1 MLPSAI
7 ATTSL
12 EAADMNKRGT
22 PGCSNFNCW
31 TQIQKE
37 VTVTIGVLV
46 ALGSI
51 IILFWGFCYKSQRQ
65 RKIQAGSRDVETGC
79 QHKSDEATTKYSR
92 KERQRR
98 RRKGSKK
105 WNWVWGFILGCLLCQ
120 QRKNRKRR
128 HRKSRSR
135 HKGSRHA
142 TVSNQT
148 PYPAVHLQPLAR
160 TRYFDTPMEHS
171 RAKHKSTVSK
181 EGTTRANARKSAVP
195 EIAVIPPTAPST
207 PIRPL
212 SAAKPKKANLDD
224 AAAFL
229 RGEDVRMETERY
241 RIRIRDIDGDKEQE
255 ERQRKRRSRRYGDQ
269 ERGRARSPNPRYFTP
284 SPSPPQRHHRSERSK
299 RHKKEKKREESPKK
313 FAKWGTMFV
322 LVAELLICWLEP
334 KEGWAGVAKR
344 REREQSSS
352 RESTRRQRHRVRRNE
367 SFDSYDSEE
376 VAYANRLRMVEE
388 GRSDRDGST
397 RATLGRRRRYHSGR

>member
-1 MLPSAI
+1 
-7 ATTSL
+7 
-12 EAADMNKRGT
+12 MNKRGT

-37 VTVTIGVLV
+37 ITITIGVLV
-46 ALGSI
+46 ALGII
-51 IILFWGFCYKSQRQ
+51 IILFWGFCYKNQRQ
-65 RKIQAGSRDVETGC
+65 RKIQTGSRDVETGC
-79 QHKSDEATTKYSR
+79 LHKSEEATTNPSR

-105 WNWVWGFILGCLLCQ
+105 WNLVWGFILGCLLCQ
-120 QRKNRKRR
+120 QRKKRKRR
-128 HRKSRSR
+128 HRKSRNR

-142 TVSNQT
+142 TISNQT

-160 TRYFDTPMEHS
+160 TRYFDTPKGHS
-171 RAKHKSTVSK
+171 RAKHKSRAFK
-181 EGTTRANARKSAVP
+181 EGTTHANARKSAVP

-212 SAAKPKKANLDD
+212 SIAKSRKASPDD

-229 RGEDVRMETERY
+229 RVEDVRMETERY
-241 RIRIRDIDGDKEQE
+241 RIRIRDIDEDKEQE
-255 ERQRKRRSRRYGDQ
+255 ERQRKRRSRRYRDQ
-269 ERGRARSPNPRYFTP
+269 ERGRARSWRSAANTGSPNPRYLTP
-284 SPSPPQRHHRSERSK
+284 SPSPPQRHHRSEHRK
-299 RHKKEKKREESPKK
+299 RHKKERKREESPKR

-344 REREQSSS
+344 RERD
-352 RESTRRQRHRVRRNE
+352 QR
-367 SFDSYDSEE
+367 
-376 VAYANRLRMVEE
+376 
-388 GRSDRDGST
+388 
-397 RATLGRRRRYHSGR
+397 